1 VTSHLRLVAKIAM
14 GYRGYGLPVAELI
27 AEGNIGLLRA
37 VEKFDLRGVR
47 FKTYATYWIRAHM
60 LAAAMRANSIVTVAT
75 GALGAKFFFK
85 LRSARAKAETLL
97 GAGHEGIDALL
108 AEQFGVSEDVIR
120 LHSARLGSHD
130 VSLDVKRSEDSETT
144 GLDLLPD
151 ESADPEMTLGDLER
165 DELIH
170 TTVRRL
176 WKGLDARERA
186 DVARLEAID
195 NAEEASAERALAG
208 REKERANAEAET
220 AKRLLYVANMRA
232 LQAALTDGNRSGA
245 HQLLV
250 ENKAFVPEGLPLELR
265 CVAAE
270 LAKGR
275 EERLKVRVLSAPV
288 AAERR
293 CRS

>member
-1 VTSHLRLVAKIAM
+1 MGMSESTFFEQTCARISRRPAMTEGEEQILARRWLEGGDRQAAEALVEAHLPLVLHLARRL
-14 GYRGYGLPVAELI
+14 RGYGVPKDDLV

-130 VSLDVKRSEDSETT
+130 VSLDLKRSEDSETT

-186 DVARLEAID
+186 VLQHRLLADDDDVTLADLGERFSLSRERLRQIELRVKDRLKRALD
-195 NAEEASAERALAG
+195 TAAGASA
-208 REKERANAEAET
+208 
-220 AKRLLYVANMRA
+220 
-232 LQAALTDGNRSGA
+232 LQ
-245 HQLLV
+245 
-250 ENKAFVPEGLPLELR
+250 
-265 CVAAE
+265 
-270 LAKGR
+270 
-275 EERLKVRVLSAPV
+275 
-288 AAERR
+288 
-293 CRS
+293 

>member
-1 VTSHLRLVAKIAM
+1 MGMSESTFFEQTCARISRRPPMTEAEEQALARRWLDEGDRQAAEALVEAHLPLVLHLARRL
-14 GYRGYGLPVAELI
+14 RGYGVPKDDLV

-60 LAAAMRANSIVTVAT
+60 LAAAMRSNSIVTVAT

-120 LHSARLGSHD
+120 QHSARLGSHD
-130 VSLDVKRSEDSETT
+130 VSLDLKRSEDSETT

-151 ESADPEMTLGDLER
+151 ESADPETSLGDLER

-170 TTVRRL
+170 ATVRRL

-186 DVARLEAID
+186 VLQHRLLADDDDVTLADLGERFSLSRERLRQIELRVKD
-195 NAEEASAERALAG
+195 RLKRALDTTAG
-208 REKERANAEAET
+208 IS
-220 AKRLLYVANMRA
+220 A
-232 LQAALTDGNRSGA
+232 LQ
-245 HQLLV
+245 
-250 ENKAFVPEGLPLELR
+250 
-265 CVAAE
+265 
-270 LAKGR
+270 
-275 EERLKVRVLSAPV
+275 
-288 AAERR
+288 
-293 CRS
+293 